1 MKKSFHSKL
10 INFHFCCRNEVDSTK
25 PIVIS
30 FKHWL
35 DAIFIALKYK
45 KELKCDKSRM
55 TSGDSSSSSAP
66 EESSASKSLPSELV
80 ASIDVEN
87 VRMDIQRILHTATEG
102 ASRLARAFSV
112 SNSGSSK
119 SSKNVSCSPMK
130 RFYTCPLDQ
139 VLQELVP
146 DVSASFARLFSDQE
160 GQELAFPDSLHD
172 IVQMFC
178 KSVIRV
184 SRDQELSDD
193 QQNDGLSILEV
204 WNSTAF
210 SIEAAVHAE
219 MDKGRSSLL
228 NPSGMSSR
236 HKDCVQA
243 LVRFCSIMS
252 SNFGESKV
260 VRSHAL
266 RLLSLLTEI
275 DGLENPSI
283 LDIDAFGLLV
293 GLTYSV
299 PSLFNGDHAA
309 PLPSGNVQDQHLL
322 RLIYLVHLVQIM
334 ITTDQFSR
342 GDHQAS
348 GSSQEGDNIVLE
360 VLHEVRDAVG
370 FASDND
376 GSECLTGQAVWNDL
390 KEASVPFLRLAAVFY
405 YNLTGV
411 QGPAQL
417 QHFAPNEHEELCKYL
432 GLPSSPQDLFQDMLE
447 RGFPRLWAGH
457 PAVTA
462 TLAVASSEVRTL
474 TFPLKLN
481 SLIQLPDDYTEL
493 INNVSTFSCPNFMSD
508 ESRVPAMCL
517 ICGQVMCSQ
526 SYCCQTTIGNV
537 QL

>member
-1 MKKSFHSKL
+1 
-10 INFHFCCRNEVDSTK
+10 
-25 PIVIS
+25 
-30 FKHWL
+30 
-35 DAIFIALKYK
+35 
-45 KELKCDKSRM
+45 M
-55 TSGDSSSSSAP
+55 TSGDSSTSSA
-66 EESSASKSLPSELV
+66 EEGSASTSKSLPAELV

-112 SNSGSSK
+112 STSSK
-119 SSKNVSCSPMK
+119 SSKNVSSAAMK

-146 DVSASFARLFSDQE
+146 DVSLSFARLFSDQE

-172 IVQMFC
+172 IVQLFC
-178 KSVIRV
+178 KSVMRV
-184 SRDQELSDD
+184 SKDQDLSDD
-193 QQNDGLSILEV
+193 QQIDGLSMLEV
-204 WNSTAF
+204 WNTCAF
-210 SIEAAVHAE
+210 TIEAAVHAE
-219 MDKGRSSLL
+219 LDKGRSSLL

-236 HKDCVQA
+236 HRDCVQA

-260 VRSHAL
+260 VRSHGL

-342 GDHQAS
+342 GDNTSMATS
-348 GSSQEGDNIVLE
+348 ESRNNIVLE

-376 GSECLTGQAVWNDL
+376 GSECLTGDAVWNDL

-405 YNLTGV
+405 HYLTGV
-411 QGPAQL
+411 QGSTEL
-417 QHFAPNEHEELCKYL
+417 EHFA
-432 GLPSSPQDLFQDMLE
+432 
-447 RGFPRLWAGH
+447 
-457 PAVTA
+457 
-462 TLAVASSEVRTL
+462 
-474 TFPLKLN
+474 
-481 SLIQLPDDYTEL
+481 LI
-493 INNVSTFSCPNFMSD
+493 
-508 ESRVPAMCL
+508 RV
-517 ICGQVMCSQ
+517 
-526 SYCCQTTIGNV
+526 
-537 QL
+537 